1 MGAFC
6 AWERSCF
13 QLQLLVK
20 GSCLPSVVG
29 SVLSL
34 QDPARVTLGQ
44 LHFPARST
52 GADGLT
58 SRGEF
63 LLTLAI
69 NYGYCASILECK
81 PIKIIIFRWAYR
93 FCCEGCLLLAVLPKA
108 SLSISWCQHQ
118 LLLLEN
124 PSGWLTGDFPW
135 QHCGSGS
142 LTTSC
147 SSHTVIILVA
157 LGVCSCR

>member
-20 GSCLPSVVG
+20 GSCLPRVVG

-34 QDPARVTLGQ
+34 QDPAGVTVGQ

-58 SRGEF
+58 SHGEF

-81 PIKIIIFRWAYR
+81 PIKIIIFRWALGHITFVVR
-93 FCCEGCLLLAVLPKA
+93 ADCAPR
-108 SLSISWCQHQ
+108 SISEH
-118 LLLLEN
+118 LMVPAPA
-124 PSGWLTGDFPW
+124 PSPLRPPLG
-135 QHCGSGS
+135 GSQGTSHGS
-142 LTTSC
+142 IVDQAVSPPVAP
-147 SSHTVIILVA
+147 HTLIILEA